1 MNNIYK
7 IIAIEN
13 ESTVLINYGLN
24 DGAREGDSLRIIEP
38 GQDLIIDGINY
49 GSYDGIKAFIEV
61 IVPYEN
67 FSVCQHLVRKTS
79 PLFSPITAIQKTIA
93 HSTPLN
99 VNSQD
104 ISSTISAPKIT
115 PIKIGDSVILTRE

>member
-93 HSTPLN
+93 HSTQLN